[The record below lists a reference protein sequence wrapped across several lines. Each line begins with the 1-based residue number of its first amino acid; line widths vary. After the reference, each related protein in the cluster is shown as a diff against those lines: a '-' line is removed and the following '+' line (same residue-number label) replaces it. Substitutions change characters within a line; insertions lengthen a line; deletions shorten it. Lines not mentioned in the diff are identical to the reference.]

1 MGGHKAG
8 DFASKYT
15 VKVLHEELE
24 MCIRDRYIDMNRGFD
39 HLRIQFDFNPLN
51 CLLYTSFE
59 KPNKVHTLFPEEIQ
73 VKMWPLP
80 IGELY
85 MAGRSS
91 VAALEKLEVRT
102 IGDLAQMD
110 VRLIELHLKS
120 HGRKL
125 WEFSNGID
133 ASQVESERAEAK
145 GCLLYTS
152 RCV

>member
-1 MGGHKAG
+1 
-8 DFASKYT
+8 
-15 VKVLHEELE
+15 
-24 MCIRDRYIDMNRGFD
+24 
-39 HLRIQFDFNPLN
+39 
-51 CLLYTSFE
+51 
-59 KPNKVHTLFPEEIQ
+59 
-73 VKMWPLP
+73 MWPLP

-110 VRLIELHLKS
+110 VRLVELHLKS

-125 WEFSNGID
+125 WKFSNGID

-145 GCLLYTS
+145 GIGNSTTLAQDVVTEEEAS
-152 RCV
+152 RVLFRLAESALHRMW